1 MKKRPTNPASKLKLC
16 NRCLG
21 VCLILMLASGIQLEA
36 TTGRYIWSVW
46 THIIFGTIL
55 IALSLYHIFLH
66 YKSGNWFSRFSKNR
80 NITTRILWWTFLL
93 TAISGLAATALWLN
107 GHAHSHLGAI
117 HGKIGF
123 LMILVAILHVAKHL
137 RKKSRKNNHPHGRYE
152 CPS

>member
-1 MKKRPTNPASKLKLC
+1 MKKRPTNPASKLKFC

-36 TTGRYIWSVW
+36 TAGRYIWSVW

-93 TAISGLAATALWLN
+93 TAISGLAATALWLD

-123 LMILVAILHVAKHL
+123 LMIIVAILHVAKHL
-137 RKKSRKNNHPHGRYE
+137 RKKSRKNNHPHGTL
-152 CPS
+152 